1 MVAAWHQNE
10 EHEDQAEAQDASK
23 VKGKAGCFREGAGRK
38 ERERER
44 GGEEEDRRAGGR
56 EKGEGG
62 GGEGAP
68 QTSPSPLPGKISF
81 LLKNSNN
88 DPPLYPFPF

>member
-1 MVAAWHQNE
+1 MRIGLEAWFCPSRMVAAWHQNE

-44 GGEEEDRRAGGR
+44 GGRRGQEGR
-56 EKGEGG
+56 REGEGG
-62 GGEGAP
+62 GRRRGGG
-68 QTSPSPLPGKISF
+68 PSNLPIPPSRQNI
-81 LLKNSNN
+81 LSLKK
-88 DPPLYPFPF
+88 

>member
-1 MVAAWHQNE
+1 MPPR
-10 EHEDQAEAQDASK
+10 SK
-23 VKGKAGCFREGAGRK
+23 VRQAASGREQGERK
-38 ERERER
+38 ERGK